1 MICKVYL
8 CTRLKDEILNYI
20 VEDFNTV
27 LYSLIGEK
35 IRKLRTEKELSQTQL
50 SDEIPNIGRT
60 SISNIEKGKQQPP
73 LHVMYLICNVLDID
87 IHSILP
93 TYSDIV
99 DKMNSLSNNDLS
111 NYIIN
116 SEIDEKTREVLQELL
131 NLKPKK

>member
-1 MICKVYL
+1 MYL